1 MLFRYVRDVTLPIK
15 KHKQG
20 DWKIKKKLQVYP
32 IKKQFKL

>member
-20 DWKIKKKLQVYP
+20 DWKIKKKATGLSH
-32 IKKQFKL
+32 KKAI